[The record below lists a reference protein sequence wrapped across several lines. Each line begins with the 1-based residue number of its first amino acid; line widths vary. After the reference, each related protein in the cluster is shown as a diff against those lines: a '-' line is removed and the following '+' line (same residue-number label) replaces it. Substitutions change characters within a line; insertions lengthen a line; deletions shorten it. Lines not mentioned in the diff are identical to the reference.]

1 MKEKGYLAGAR
12 AAIPTVFG
20 YLSIGLAF
28 GIVAAK
34 SGISPLE
41 TGLMSILVYA
51 GSGQFALA
59 ALILAKAPLT
69 SIGLTVFLINLRHF
83 LMNLHTSTI
92 FSKATLRQQILIGSF
107 LTDESYG
114 VMLGAHVHHKELSP
128 AWMYGN
134 NFTSYLTWVLAT
146 STGSLVGGLIPNP
159 DALGIDFALI
169 AMFVAIFASQLQ
181 GILQTVARKK
191 ISWILLTV
199 LVAYVGFSKIM
210 SASVAVLVATLL
222 GCLMGV
228 ILDDK

>member
-1 MKEKGYLAGAR
+1 MKEKGFLDGVR
-12 AAIPTVFG
+12 AATPTVFG
-20 YLSIGLAF
+20 YLSIGLAL

-59 ALILAKAPLT
+59 ALILAKAPLA

-92 FSKATLRQQILIGSF
+92 FSQATFSQQMLIGSF

-114 VMLGAHVHHKELSP
+114 VMLGEHIHRQQISP

-134 NFTSYLTWVLAT
+134 NFASYFSWVLAT
-146 STGSLVGGLIPNP
+146 ITGSILGSWIPNP
-159 DALGIDFALI
+159 HAFGIDFALI

-181 GILQTVARKK
+181 GIIQKVALKN
-191 ISWILLTV
+191 IFLILLVV
-199 LVAYVGFSKIM
+199 LLAYVGLTRVISG
-210 SASVAVLVATLL
+210 SLAVLLATLL
-222 GCLMGV
+222 GCLTGV
-228 ILDDK
+228 VLDD